1 MSAWLQRAGAGAG
14 LVALA
19 LLAACPDEPPADTAG
34 GNPAAADGGQ
44 EFAEIN
50 VSANNPD
57 LLYTYLLAD
66 GSFATVDSIEALPEQ
81 AREQVVVVDTSLSP
95 EQRRS
100 SQVIYVADLTAPR
113 EDGTYPYSLVSRYSF
128 ERHLRRA
135 PGAEGGVLPEECKAL
150 VASPPDRVVLYETAW
165 CGVCKAAARYLRERN
180 IPFVRKDVESDQ
192 QAQRELACKALA
204 AGVEPKGVPV
214 FDVAGELLL
223 GFDRDRLAAAAR
235 RLSRPPEGPAAPRP

>member
-1 MSAWLQRAGAGAG
+1 MNVWHQRVAAKAG

-19 LLAACPDEPPADTAG
+19 LLAACPDEPPAETAAG
-34 GNPAAADGGQ
+34 KPAADGGQ
-44 EFAEIN
+44 EFAEIT

-66 GSFATVDSIEALPEQ
+66 GSFATVDSIEAVPEQ
-81 AREQVVVVDTSLSP
+81 AREQVVVVDTGLSP

-100 SQVIYVADLTAPR
+100 SQVIYVADLTAAR

-128 ERHLRRA
+128 ERDLRRA
-135 PGAEGGVLPEECKAL
+135 PGAEGGALPQECQAL
-150 VASPPDRVVLYETAW
+150 AASPPDRVVLYETSW
-165 CGVCKAAARYLRERN
+165 CGVCKAAARYLRERK
-180 IPFVRKDVESDQ
+180 IPFVRKDVESEP
-192 QAQRELACKALA
+192 QAQRELACKAMA

-235 RLSRPPEGPAAPRP
+235 RLSQPPEGPATPRP

>member
-1 MSAWLQRAGAGAG
+1 MSAWLQRAGTG
-14 LVALA
+14 LLALA
-19 LLAACPDEPPADTAG
+19 WLAACPDEPPAGKATDA
-34 GNPAAADGGQ
+34 PADGADR
-44 EFAEIN
+44 EFAEIT

-66 GSFATVDSIEALPEQ
+66 GSFATVDSIEEVPEQ

-100 SQVIYVADLTAPR
+100 SQVIYVADLTAAR

-128 ERHLRRA
+128 ERDLRRA
-135 PGAEGGVLPEECKAL
+135 PGAEGGALPPECKAL
-150 VASPPDRVVLYETAW
+150 VASPPDRVVLYETSW
-165 CGVCKAAARYLRERN
+165 CSVCKAAARYLRQRE
-180 IPFVRKDVESDQ
+180 IPFVRKDVESDPQ
-192 QAQRELACKALA
+192 IQRELACKALA

-235 RLSRPPEGPAAPRP
+235 RLNRTPAGPATPQP